1 MGSKENRQLFWN
13 SSSVTLRAN
22 MILQVLALQ
31 AIMVS
36 VKLCMNV
43 NVTVLNAP
51 HYAQRIMKGKNHHAD
66 SHNEITILYS

>member
-1 MGSKENRQLFWN
+1 
-13 SSSVTLRAN
+13 

-31 AIMVS
+31 AIMVT

-51 HYAQRIMKGKNHHAD
+51 HYAQRRMNGTNHHAD